1 MIPTHFHWIETYG
14 YLGVFLSLMLGMFG
28 LPVPDETILAF
39 VGYLVF
45 KGYFQALPALL
56 AAFLGSICGITLSY
70 LVGRTLGLPLLHKYG
85 KYLHITPA
93 RLAQAQ
99 QWFEKYGKWS
109 LFGGYFLPG
118 VRHLTALS
126 AGISGLEYRLFAPFA
141 YSGGLLWVVVFLTLG
156 YVVGEEWRQ
165 LMPQVHT
172 YLWMLA
178 AAVIVFGAA
187 VYLAYRIRRSP
198 RQAQERGRD

>member
-45 KGYFQALPALL
+45 KGDFQALPALL

-85 KYLHITPA
+85 
-93 RLAQAQ
+93 
-99 QWFEKYGKWS
+99 
-109 LFGGYFLPG
+109 
-118 VRHLTALS
+118 
-126 AGISGLEYRLFAPFA
+126 
-141 YSGGLLWVVVFLTLG
+141 
-156 YVVGEEWRQ
+156 
-165 LMPQVHT
+165 
-172 YLWMLA
+172 
-178 AAVIVFGAA
+178 
-187 VYLAYRIRRSP
+187 
-198 RQAQERGRD
+198 